1 MRQHQI
7 SMKPQDVVVLLKVI
21 ALNNEQLYALLA
33 LADALRVGKVREKNI
48 AVQELKNRIW

>member
-1 MRQHQI
+1 
-7 SMKPQDVVVLLKVI
+7 MKPQDVVVLLKVI